1 MAEIQA
7 RSPLENIR
15 NTVRPRRS
23 LLYMPG
29 SNARAL
35 EKARTLPADGLIMD
49 LEDAVNPDA
58 KERARSQ
65 VLDAVKEGGYGMRET
80 VIRVNGLDTPWG
92 EEDLR
97 RAATIGVDAIL
108 LPKME
113 YAAQVHAAEEILED
127 AGAPDDLAV
136 WCMIET
142 PLGVLHAEE
151 VACATPRC
159 GALVMGTAD
168 LAKGLHCAHTP
179 HRMPMI
185 AALEICVLTARAA
198 GIAVLDGVHLDLND
212 EEGFIRACHQGRSF
226 GFDGK
231 TLIHPKTIKA
241 ANDIFAP
248 SDDEIEW
255 SRIII
260 EVHAEAKKKGE
271 GVVVVDG
278 KLVESLHVEDAK
290 RLVALIE
297 AIETIEAENERSN
310 GNDSSSKKSGLAAR

>member
-1 MAEIQA
+1 MIHAKPEI
-7 RSPLENIR
+7 
-15 NTVRPRRS
+15 VRPRRS
-23 LLYMPG
+23 VLYMPG

-35 EKARTLPADGLIMD
+35 EKGRSLAADALILD

-58 KERARSQ
+58 KDLARVQILEAVSQ
-65 VLDAVKEGGYGMRET
+65 GGYGMREII
-80 VIRVNGLDTPWG
+80 VRVNGLDTPWG
-92 EEDLR
+92 ADDLKTF
-97 RAATIGVDAIL
+97 ATAPIDAIL

-113 YAAQVHAAEEILED
+113 HAGQACRAEEILEE
-127 AGAPDDLAV
+127 AGAPDGLAI

-142 PLGVLHAEE
+142 PRGVLHAEE
-151 VACATPRC
+151 VTGATPRI

-179 HRMPMI
+179 NRMPMI
-185 AALEICVLTARAA
+185 ASLEICMLAARAA
-198 GIAVLDGVHLDLND
+198 GIAIMDGVHLDLND
-212 EEGFIRACHQGRSF
+212 EAGFVQACHQGRNF

-231 TLIHPKTIKA
+231 TLIHPKTIQA

-260 EVHAEAKKKGE
+260 EAHAEAKKKGE
-271 GVVVVDG
+271 GVVVVNG

-290 RLVALIE
+290 RLVALME
-297 AIETIEAENERSN
+297 AIEQIEAGQETPREEKPKQKKP
-310 GNDSSSKKSGLAAR
+310 SKNRAAE